1 MIKSIKA
8 SKSEKLLFI
17 FLISLAIFVFTSFFL
32 LKNKCLFVEENNLS
46 KLKLNETNNIAVMN
60 LECGNVIIEL
70 YPDISPKSVE
80 RFKILIEEKM
90 YDGSAFYKV
99 SENTFVQAGDIEY
112 GNINNLDYSKIGSGK
127 SGLGLLKSELSNDFK
142 FTEGSVG
149 FARTTEFDTEDSEF
163 FITLK
168 EIPIYQGE
176 YTPIGKVIRGL
187 DILGKIKTG
196 NKSIYV
202 LRPDHI
208 KTFRMLKSN

>member
-1 MIKSIKA
+1 MIKTIKA
-8 SKSEKLLFI
+8 SKSEKVLFI
-17 FLISLAIFVFTSFFL
+17 FLLGLAIFIFTSFFL
-32 LKNKCLFVEENNLS
+32 LKNKCLFVEKNNLNT
-46 KLKLNETNNIAVMN
+46 LKFNEPNNIAVMN
-60 LECGNVIIEL
+60 VECGNVIIEL
-70 YPDISPKSVE
+70 YPDISPKAVE
-80 RFKILIEEKM
+80 RFKILIKQKK

-99 SENTFVQAGDIEY
+99 TENTFVQAGDIEY
-112 GNINNLDYSKIGSGK
+112 GNINNLDYSKIGSGM
-127 SGLGLLKSELSNDFK
+127 SGLGLLKSELSNDFI
-142 FTEGSVG
+142 FTKGSVG

>member
-8 SKSEKLLFI
+8 SKSEKILFI
-17 FLISLAIFVFTSFFL
+17 FLISLAIFIFTSFFL
-32 LKNKCLFVEENNLS
+32 LKNKCLFVEKNNLD
-46 KLKLNETNNIAVMN
+46 KLKLKISNNIAVMN

-70 YPDISPKSVE
+70 YPDISPKAVE
-80 RFKILIEEKM
+80 RFKILIEQKM

-112 GNINNLDYSKIGSGK
+112 GNIDNLDYSKIGSGK
-127 SGLGLLKSELSNDFK
+127 SGLGLLKSELSNDFI
-142 FTEGSVG
+142 FVEGSVG

-176 YTPIGKVIRGL
+176 YTPLGKVIRGL
-187 DILGKIKTG
+187 DILTKIKTG
-196 NKSIYV
+196 NKAIYV

-208 KTFRMLKSN
+208 NTFRMLNSN